1 MTKISIYQ
9 IDEKVT
15 SSDKWIGSDGDNQY
29 RTKNFTPTKIAQYF
43 NENEIIDTSNSIRYR
58 YDTIAVTDSR
68 KQGTIS
74 FETEIGPLVPIDII
88 NTFILSKDTQGGNDV
103 SNFLNILPTT
113 KVILH
118 KSNDIDIFG
127 IFRISSVNDYLV
139 DPGFFVVNL
148 QFLSGNGSL
157 EEDKD
162 YIISLIDLQNVI
174 QVPQLI
180 KETFEYESSN
190 IFTLSET
197 INNVLQVIVNSTSL
211 HPEAYSYTL
220 PNTLTVINEL
230 HDGDV
235 ITIVYNYVE
244 EFFDVPNLQSVT
256 DTGSVTTNPITA
268 DSFVKSGGDGTNILL
283 DNGDVLPIGDLPS
296 SVTETSQLIN
306 DGEDGVNPF
315 ITAQDLPVYSDF
327 IQDSITNGV
336 IDKAPTENAVYD
348 ALQLKQDLLGYT
360 PVNRAGD
367 TMTGSLILN
376 GDPFSDLE
384 AATKQYVDN
393 ISSGIVFHSPVY
405 TATTANLSANYTN
418 GVSGVGA
425 KLTATTNGAIQVD
438 GEFPGYLERVLV
450 WHQNDQIENGVY
462 DITVVGDSLTPFEL
476 TRSTDADNSP
486 PGELAYGDYTFV
498 LSGFTNGGRGFICN
512 TLGIIV
518 IGVTDITFV
527 QFNAA
532 QVTTPGYGLQ
542 AGSSP
547 GVIEI
552 NTTQTQE
559 KITFTTTG
567 TTGAATFIGNA
578 LNIPNKQDTLV
589 SGVNIKTVGG
599 VTLLDSGDI
608 PLIYPVI
615 ETTSGYTLTNA
626 DNGKIIIFKTT
637 AAQTLNIP
645 LLLTDGFECTFV
657 TLSNVVLTIPAV
669 SGITLNN
676 AANPTGSNT
685 LLPQLTFTL
694 KRMLTP
700 NTYIATGNI

>member
-58 YDTIAVTDSR
+58 YDTIAITDSR

-127 IFRISSVNDYLV
+127 IFRISSVTDYLV

-148 QFLSGNGSL
+148 EFLSGNGDL
-157 EEDKD
+157 EEDND
-162 YIISLIDLQNVI
+162 YIISLIDLQSVI
-174 QVPQLI
+174 QIPQLI

-190 IFTLSET
+190 IFVLSET

-220 PNTLTVINEL
+220 PNILTVINEL

-235 ITIVYNYVE
+235 ITIVYNYIE

-256 DTGSVTTNPITA
+256 DAGSVTTNPITA

-306 DGEDGVNPF
+306 DGEDGINPF

-327 IQDSITNGV
+327 IQDSIINGV

-348 ALQLKQDLLGYT
+348 ALQIKQDLLGYT
-360 PVNRAGD
+360 PVNKAGD
-367 TMTGSLILN
+367 TMTGNLILHA
-376 GDPFSDLE
+376 DPSVALG

-393 ISSGIVFHSPVY
+393 IAGGITFRSPVF
-405 TATTANLSANYTN
+405 TATTGDLNATYNN

-425 KLTATTNGAIQVD
+425 ALTSNVNGFIEIDQ
-438 GEFPGYLERVLV
+438 ESPGVIERVLV
-450 WHQNDQIENGVY
+450 WQQTDAIENGIYEVT
-462 DITVVGDSLTPFEL
+462 DIGSLTTPFIL
-476 TRSTDADNSP
+476 TRTADADNSP
-486 PGELAYGDYTFV
+486 AGELAFGDYTFV
-498 LSGFTNGGRGFICN
+498 LSGTDNGGRGFICN
-512 TLGIIV
+512 TATTII
-518 IGVTDITFV
+518 IGTTPISFV
-527 QFNAA
+527 QFSTA

-542 AGSSP
+542 DGASP
-547 GVIEI
+547 GIIEI
-552 NTTQTQE
+552 NTLETQE

-676 AANPTGSNT
+676 SANPTGSNT
-685 LLPQLTFTL
+685 MLPQLTFTL